1 MIGDGSISK
10 RKAKSIMTM
19 NEREYLLKNTYL
31 EIFEFRICNSLAPSK
46 CIFKGWNFK
55 WIKLFAQSDVE
66 KEILFPKRMNS
77 IMYYTM
83 IRYKCPKNG
92 DKTEK

>member
-1 MIGDGSISK
+1 
-10 RKAKSIMTM
+10 MTM

-77 IMYYTM
+77 IMYYTYYDKIQM
-83 IRYKCPKNG
+83 TKKWGQDREVEVRKCILSNG
-92 DKTEK
+92 IM